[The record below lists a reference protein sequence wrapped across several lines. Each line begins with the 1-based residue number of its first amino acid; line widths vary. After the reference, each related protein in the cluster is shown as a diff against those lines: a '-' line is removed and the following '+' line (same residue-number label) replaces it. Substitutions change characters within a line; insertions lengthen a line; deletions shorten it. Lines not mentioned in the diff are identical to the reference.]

1 MFLNETGRVLLS
13 TPTENEGREIEPEKM
28 AEGDAAEIHAV
39 IFAQAPRFMEINWSK
54 NVSLSN

>member
-13 TPTENEGREIEPEKM
+13 TPTENEGRGIELEKT
-28 AEGDAAEIHAV
+28 AEEETTEIHAV
-39 IFAQAPRFMEINWSK
+39 IFAQAQRFMEINWSK

>member
-13 TPTENEGREIEPEKM
+13 TRTENERREIELGKM
-28 AEGDAAEIHAV
+28 AEEDTAEIHAV
-39 IFAQAPRFMEINWSK
+39 IFAQAQRFAEINWSK